1 MRNVLGFDGGGTKTD
16 CVLMDES
23 RQILARIRSGPSN
36 PTRVGLDAALVS
48 LHAAAD
54 QALAASGLSPAE
66 IAAIHGGIAGVGAS
80 RTVPDLSAQ
89 LKRKFPNAAIVL
101 DTDSSMALAA
111 TNEIPSLVVIAGTG
125 SAVLGRN
132 TSGNLARAGGWGPI
146 LGDPG
151 SAYDIG
157 RKAMVL
163 SLRNSQNGEDFP
175 LGEEMLSAFHCNW
188 LELQDQI
195 RADADGVLP
204 KLFPLITKAANEGD
218 TSVQAILQSS
228 ADELSELAIRVIKTL
243 ELQEQRFFLAKT
255 GGVFARSPF
264 FDDRFDAQVA
274 KIAPNARIGPLP
286 MPLAEYAANAAV
298 DSLPHTKPI
307 PARTFGD

>member
-1 MRNVLGFDGGGTKTD
+1 MRSVLGFDGGGTKTD

-23 RQILARIRSGPSN
+23 RQILARSRSGPSN
-36 PTRVGLDAALVS
+36 PTRVGLNAALVS
-48 LHAAAD
+48 LHEAAD
-54 QALAASGLSPAE
+54 KALAASRLSPAE

-80 RTVPDLSAQ
+80 RTIPDLSAH
-89 LKRKFPNAAIVL
+89 LKRKFLNAAIL
-101 DTDSSMALAA
+101 LETDSSMALAA

-132 TSGNLARAGGWGPI
+132 TAGSLARAGGLGPV

-151 SAYDIG
+151 SAFDIG
-157 RKAMVL
+157 RKAVVL
-163 SLRNSQNGEDFP
+163 SLRKSQDGEDFP
-175 LGEEMLSAFHCNW
+175 LGDQILGAFQCNW
-188 LELQDQI
+188 PELQDQI
-195 RADADGVLP
+195 RANADGVLP
-204 KLFPLITKAANEGD
+204 KLFPIITKAANEGD

-243 ELQEQRFFLAKT
+243 GLHDQRFFLAKT

-264 FDDRFDAQVA
+264 FDDRFDAGLA
-274 KIAPNARIGPLP
+274 KIAPNARIGLLP

-298 DSLPHTKPI
+298 DSLPHTKPT
-307 PARTFGD
+307 PVRTSGD